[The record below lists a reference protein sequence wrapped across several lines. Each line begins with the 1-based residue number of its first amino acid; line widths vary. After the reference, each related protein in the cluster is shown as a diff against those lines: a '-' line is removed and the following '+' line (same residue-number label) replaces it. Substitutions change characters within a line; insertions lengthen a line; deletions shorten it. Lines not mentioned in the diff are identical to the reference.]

1 MSADGIGCAG
11 IDRDLRSGG
20 GSGLDLELAVG

>member
-1 MSADGIGCAG
+1 VSAGGIGCAG

-20 GSGLDLELAVG
+20 GSGLGLELAVG